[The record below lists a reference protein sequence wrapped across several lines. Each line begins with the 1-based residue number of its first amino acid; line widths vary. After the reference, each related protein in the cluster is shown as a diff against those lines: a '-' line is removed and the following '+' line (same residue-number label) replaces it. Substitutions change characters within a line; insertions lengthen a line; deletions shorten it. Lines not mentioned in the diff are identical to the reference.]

1 MELRCFFPGF
11 RSKALTLSYD
21 DGQKYDRRLA
31 ELFDHYQLK
40 GTFHLVSGLLD
51 QDPWVSGAEIRTL
64 YARHE
69 VSCHTLTHPFLS
81 RLPRTEVMREVWLD
95 RSKLEEFAG
104 YPIQGLSYPYGAYN
118 SETAEVCRAAGIVY
132 ARTTRSTGAFD
143 LPDDF
148 LLWHPTCHHR
158 EMLELA
164 PNFLNYHY
172 SPAVFYVW
180 GHSYEFGNNGNWDDM
195 EKFADMV
202 SGRNDVWYVTNIDL
216 ARYIKASRALVT
228 STDGRSAFNPSAV
241 TVWVQRA
248 DAVIPV
254 LPGATAAL

>member
-11 RSKALTLSYD
+11 LSKALTLSYD

-31 ELFDHYQLK
+31 ELFDRCQLK

-51 QDPWVSGAEIRTL
+51 QEPWVSGAEIRTL

-95 RSKLEEFAG
+95 RSKLEELAG

-118 SETAEVCRAAGIVY
+118 SETAELCRAAGIVY

-148 LLWHPTCHHR
+148 LFWNPTCHHR
-158 EMLELA
+158 QALQHFDA
-164 PNFLNYHY
+164 FLK
-172 SPAVFYVW
+172 SRRDMSLFYVW
-180 GHSYEFGNNGNWDDM
+180 GHSHDLETERNWPLM
-195 EKFADMV
+195 EDFCKEA
-202 SGRNDVWYVTNIDL
+202 SGRPEIWYATNIEVCRYVL
-216 ARYIKASRALVT
+216 AVRNLVI
-228 STDGRSAFNPSAV
+228 SCNGHQIFNPSAQ
-241 TVWVQRA
+241 TVCVMRGDRRCEVA
-248 DAVIPV
+248 
-254 LPGATAAL
+254 PGAVAEL